1 MTATISDTYPLG
13 RSEAETRRLVL
24 QNQIFGPL
32 TRQFLQA
39 AGINR
44 GMKVLDLGSGA
55 GDVAMLLADLV
66 GPEGEVVGVDMN
78 ADILETARAR
88 VSALGWSNV
97 RFHHGD
103 VLDLGLPTDFDAV
116 VGRWILMY
124 VADPVALL
132 RDVQSHLRPGGIVAF
147 QESADLTRPVRAY
160 PPGPVHAHISRWTA
174 APDDYAGPFF
184 DMGRRLY
191 GAFLDAGLGSP
202 QLRHDAPIGG
212 GPDWPGYAY
221 VTESMRS
228 LLPFF
233 EQLGTVTAS
242 EVDIETLE
250 SRLRSEI
257 VDQQGVQILPEVI
270 GAWARRS

>member
-88 VSALGWSNV
+88 VSALRMDERSIPPWRCARSRPAERLRRCRRSLDPDV
-97 RFHHGD
+97 R
-103 VLDLGLPTDFDAV
+103 
-116 VGRWILMY
+116 R
-124 VADPVALL
+124 
-132 RDVQSHLRPGGIVAF
+132 RPG
-147 QESADLTRPVRAY
+147 R
-160 PPGPVHAHISRWTA
+160 TA
-174 APDDYAGPFF
+174 A
-184 DMGRRLY
+184 
-191 GAFLDAGLGSP
+191 
-202 QLRHDAPIGG
+202 
-212 GPDWPGYAY
+212 
-221 VTESMRS
+221 
-228 LLPFF
+228 
-233 EQLGTVTAS
+233 
-242 EVDIETLE
+242 
-250 SRLRSEI
+250 
-257 VDQQGVQILPEVI
+257 
-270 GAWARRS
+270 